1 MSLKHQKDTCF
12 FLVNLAFELRLL
24 GWRYV
29 IYSVFDAILSFWISC
44 TCNQFHSIT
53 AIWPPTKKFYQNFG
67 LKRSCV
73 CKELSTTSI
82 GRLTDR
88 AINLLQNYFGMAIR
102 QNNDISSM
110 KQAIEAVL
118 FHCPESERNDQRH
131 FFCPR
136 TEKSLMWMERS
147 TGKETHK
154 TKISSLSAIKTLVKP
169 IFVYLSNNSLLEKCL
184 HRKTQNVN

>member
-1 MSLKHQKDTCF
+1 MWYTLSLTQY
-12 FLVNLAFELRLL
+12 FLFESHARAISFTQSQL
-24 GWRYV
+24 
-29 IYSVFDAILSFWISC
+29 FDPLPK
-44 TCNQFHSIT
+44 N
-53 AIWPPTKKFYQNFG
+53 PTKILVWKLVPDPF
-67 LKRSCV
+67 CV

-118 FHCPESERNDQRH
+118 FHFPESEHNDQRH

-136 TEKSLMWMERS
+136 TEKSWCKW
-147 TGKETHK
+147 KETQEKKH
-154 TKISSLSAIKTLVKP
+154 IKQK
-169 IFVYLSNNSLLEKCL
+169 
-184 HRKTQNVN
+184 

>member
-1 MSLKHQKDTCF
+1 MWYTLSLTQY
-12 FLVNLAFELRLL
+12 FLFESHARAISFTQSQL
-24 GWRYV
+24 
-29 IYSVFDAILSFWISC
+29 FDPLPK
-44 TCNQFHSIT
+44 N
-53 AIWPPTKKFYQNFG
+53 PTKILVWKLVPDPF
-67 LKRSCV
+67 CV

-118 FHCPESERNDQRH
+118 FHCPESEHNDQRH

-136 TEKSLMWMERS
+136 TEKSLMWMERN

-169 IFVYLSNNSLLEKCL
+169 IFVYLSNNSLLETCL